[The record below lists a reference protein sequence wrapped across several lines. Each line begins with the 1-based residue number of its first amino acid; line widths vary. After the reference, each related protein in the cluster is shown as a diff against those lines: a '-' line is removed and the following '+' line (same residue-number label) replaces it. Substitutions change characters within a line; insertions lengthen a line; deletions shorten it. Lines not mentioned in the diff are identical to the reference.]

1 MPAKTVYAFCESRA
15 RSFFAALK
23 GKENESRRCTEY
35 NELP

>member
-1 MPAKTVYAFCESRA
+1 MPTKTVYAFYESRA

-23 GKENESRRCTEY
+23 GKENESGRCTEN